1 MGGGEA
7 QAGKFR
13 EQTAQ
18 RPDLGPSSSQS
29 SPGPPVASVA
39 DTLPCHSI
47 TGPLDTG
54 GAGRAATL
62 PKGANQAGVFTPE
75 VRGDSE
81 WRARPA

>member
-18 RPDLGPSSSQS
+18 SPDLGPSSSQS
-29 SPGPPVASVA
+29 APGPPVAGVA
-39 DTLPCHSI
+39 DTLPSHSI
-47 TGPLDTG
+47 TGPLDAG
-54 GAGRAATL
+54 GAGRATSF
-62 PKGANQAGVFTPE
+62 PKGANQAGVFASE

-81 WRARPA
+81 WRTRPA

>member
-1 MGGGEA
+1 MGRGEA

-18 RPDLGPSSSQS
+18 RPDLRPSSSPS
-29 SPGPPVASVA
+29 SPGPPVADGA
-39 DTLPCHSI
+39 DTLPGHSI
-47 TGPLDTG
+47 TGSLDTG

-62 PKGANQAGVFTPE
+62 PKGANQAGVFAPE

-81 WRARPA
+81 WRVRQA